1 MRRPT
6 MHMALRSIVPG
17 ALLFVI
23 LAAPAIAQTT
33 TESDS
38 DLVKEVAALRKTME
52 EAVALLD
59 RALVHQRVELLLKR
73 LDLRERRVLPLESEL
88 RAARDG
94 LTASRN
100 EVERFELILEET
112 EQRISEEVRDG
123 TDSPDS
129 ENRRLQQD
137 LEQALAHVRRSLE
150 SDEER
155 VRRLEDDLADRL
167 EEIEFL
173 EDSLQERLDS
183 LE

>member
-1 MRRPT
+1 
-6 MHMALRSIVPG
+6 MHMAVRSIVPA
-17 ALLFVI
+17 ALLFVF
-23 LAAPAIAQTT
+23 LAAPAVAQTP
-33 TESDS
+33 TETGS

-73 LDLRERRVLPLESEL
+73 LDLKERRVLPLESEL
-88 RAARDG
+88 RGARDG

-100 EVERFELILEET
+100 EVERFELIVEET

-123 TDSPDS
+123 TDRADS
-129 ENRRLQQD
+129 ENRRLKQD
-137 LEQALAHVRRSLE
+137 LEQALAHIRRNLE

-155 VRRLEDDLADRL
+155 VRRLEDELGDRL
-167 EEIEFL
+167 EEIEVL